1 MSITT
6 VSIVD
11 EIKHDF
17 LSYSTAIFNR
27 SLPDVV
33 DGLKVSQRRVL
44 LALKDLDLKP
54 SSSYC
59 KVTRVEG
66 HTLGTYHPQGNCSG
80 TIINLGQQSSQRY
93 TLTDLHGNAGGSI
106 QTGEYAGQMVSD
118 DSPAAARYLEVRS
131 ASISQ
136 KLYIEQVIK
145 GVGEWRD
152 NYDGSKQEPVRI
164 VPLLPTLLLTGTQG
178 IASGYACSHISWPL
192 SDVANATVSW
202 IKSPKIRDS
211 TLAGRFTRPP
221 EPPQGGRIVKDE
233 GVVQALL
240 TGKGAITAYGQWVKD
255 DNIAWGKRSKRP
267 GLVIT
272 RLAQGSSER
281 FLERVREL
289 AEAEKL
295 PGLVDASD
303 HSSRDGIRIV
313 LVFKTAEDR
322 DLSIP
327 SLVKNTGLKHVH
339 NVSCVAVGID
349 GKPVTVG
356 VRQAIACWYK
366 ARVDYLCELHGK
378 EMQEWKAKESRLNA
392 VITVLNDLD
401 VFINTVKKS
410 STKEQAVDKVMKKWK
425 LSRDLAT
432 YVIGI
437 PISSLIGTEIGSVR
451 EDLEMAK
458 SKASDLE
465 RLSHPG
471 GDLDAYI
478 CGQIASVRCLES
490 PARSVWMTESI
501 PETPPAP
508 QGRKDV
514 MKAEAEK
521 AGISPRKFNKWLK
534 ENLGKGDIDSRW
546 GEFIKSSKSSKANV
560 KNRAGTETKA
570 RCSARSSKAP
580 KRERVQGAGGKKRGP
595 GSRSK
600 VAKNARAGGDG
611 GNGRSG
617 VSRT

>member
-11 EIKHDF
+11 ELKHDF

-27 SLPDVV
+27 SLPDIV

-44 LALKDLDLKP
+44 LALKDLDLTP

-80 TIINLGQQSSQRY
+80 TIINLGQQSAQRY

-131 ASISQ
+131 TLISQ

-152 NYDGSKQEPVRI
+152 NYDGSNQEPVRI
-164 VPLLPTLLLTGTQG
+164 IPLLPTLLLTGTQG

-192 SDVANATVSW
+192 SDVANATIAW
-202 IKSPKIRDS
+202 IKSPKMRDR
-211 TLAGRFTRPP
+211 TLAGKFTHPP
-221 EPPQGGRIVKDE
+221 EPPQGGRIARDE
-233 GVVQALL
+233 GVTQALL
-240 TGKGAITAYGQWVKD
+240 TGKGAVTSYGQWAKD
-255 DNIAWGKRSKRP
+255 DSILWGKRSKRP
-267 GLVIT
+267 GLIIT

-281 FLERVREL
+281 FLDKVREL

-313 LVFKTAEDR
+313 LVFKTAENR

-327 SLVKNTGLKHVH
+327 CLVKNTGLKHVH

-349 GKPVTVG
+349 GKPVAVG
-356 VRQAIACWYK
+356 VRQAIEHWYK
-366 ARVDYLCELHGK
+366 ARINYLCELHGK
-378 EMQEWKAKESRLNA
+378 EMREWRVKELKLNA

-401 VFINTVKKS
+401 VFINVVKKS
-410 STKEQAVDKVMKKWK
+410 STKEQAVEKVMKRWK
-425 LSRDLAT
+425 LSKELAI
-432 YVIGI
+432 YVISI
-437 PISSLIGTEIGSVR
+437 PISSLIGAEIGSVR
-451 EDLEMAK
+451 EDLETAK
-458 SKASDLE
+458 SKAFDLE

-471 GDLDAYI
+471 GDLDVYI

-501 PETPPAP
+501 LETPPAP
-508 QGRKDV
+508 RGRKDA
-514 MKAEAEK
+514 MKIEAEK
-521 AGISPRKFNKWLK
+521 AGISSKKFNKWLK
-534 ENLGKGDIDSRW
+534 ENLGKGDLDSRW
-546 GEFIKSSKSSKANV
+546 KEFIESSKSPEKNV
-560 KNRAGTETKA
+560 KNRAGTETET
-570 RCSARSSKAP
+570 RRPPGGGKAP
-580 KRERVQGAGGKKRGP
+580 KRKRVQGAAGKKRSP
-595 GSRSK
+595 LSGSEI
-600 VAKNARAGGDG
+600 AKNARIGGDG
-611 GNGRSG
+611 
-617 VSRT
+617 